1 MSLVENHH
9 QTFRGW
15 GRVGEPLCFW
25 APSYELAIQ
34 KADRPIRHLRNGED
48 LSWIEE
54 DVNLIQEWT
63 LQASFTELHISPS
76 H

>member
-1 MSLVENHH
+1 MSLVENLH

-34 KADRPIRHLRNGED
+34 KANRLIRHLRNGED
-48 LSWIEE
+48 LS
-54 DVNLIQEWT
+54 
-63 LQASFTELHISPS
+63 
-76 H
+76 